1 MKKSRMTSKT
11 QAFGRMSSDRGGN
24 KTEKCIGYAS
34 KHCTFLWGEHELQ
47 SIVTDAILIMLF

>member
-1 MKKSRMTSKT
+1 MTSKT

-34 KHCTFLWGEHELQ
+34 KHCSFLWGEHELQ